1 MKIIAGLGNPGAEYS
16 HTPHSVGFESLD
28 ALASSLGVSWEEK
41 RAFKAMLARADIAGE
56 RVLLVKPLTFMN
68 LSGESIQPVVKYFNS
83 SPAELLVVQDD
94 IDLALGRMRFRKSG
108 SAGGHNGIR
117 SVIARLGTQD
127 FSRLKIGVGKEKGN
141 VVAHVLGKFP
151 PEARK
156 IIDRVV
162 ADSLGAITEWV
173 RFGADR
179 AMNSYNSYAFVG

>member
-1 MKIIAGLGNPGAEYS
+1 
-16 HTPHSVGFESLD
+16 
-28 ALASSLGVSWEEK
+28 
-41 RAFKAMLARADIAGE
+41 
-56 RVLLVKPLTFMN
+56 
-68 LSGESIQPVVKYFNS
+68 LSNFNS

-141 VVAHVLGKFP
+141 VVAHVLGKFL